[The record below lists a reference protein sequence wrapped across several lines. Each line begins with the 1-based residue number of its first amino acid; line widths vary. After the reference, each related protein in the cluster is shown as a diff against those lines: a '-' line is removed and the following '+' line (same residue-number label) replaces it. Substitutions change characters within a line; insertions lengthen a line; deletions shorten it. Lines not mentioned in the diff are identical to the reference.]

1 MMRKGGLNLL
11 AGLRQGHP
19 GLNAEQLS
27 SRWIA
32 GIRGALRVNDAASRG
47 HPINFT
53 RLERLHRAEAVAM
66 HDLAGE
72 HVGDRCKTDMRMW
85 AHFKGPALNQL
96 QWAELIKE
104 NKGTHRSAFGRWQCP
119 HHVEAA
125 DIAAAWHNHGID
137 GRARRIHDAFWVG

>member
-11 AGLRQGHP
+11 AALRQSDP

-32 GIRGALRVNDAASRG
+32 GIRGALRVNDAASSG
-47 HPINFT
+47 HPIDFT
-53 RLERLHRAEAVAM
+53 RLDRLYRPEAVAM

-72 HVGDRCKTDMRMW
+72 HVGQRCKTDMRVG

-96 QWAELIKE
+96 QRAELIKE
-104 NKGTHRSAFGRWQCP
+104 DKGTHRSALGRWQCP
-119 HHVEAA
+119 PHVHTAA
-125 DIAAAWHNHGID
+125 VAV
-137 GRARRIHDAFWVG
+137 ARH

>member
-47 HPINFT
+47 HPIDFT
-53 RLERLHRAEAVAM
+53 RLDRLHCPEVVAV
-66 HDLAGE
+66 HDLASE
-72 HVGDRCKTDMRMW
+72 HVGHGCKTDMRVW
-85 AHFKGPALNQL
+85 AHFKGSALNQL
-96 QWAELIKE
+96 QLSLIHIAEPTRLLSI
-104 NKGTHRSAFGRWQCP
+104 SYA
-119 HHVEAA
+119 
-125 DIAAAWHNHGID
+125 
-137 GRARRIHDAFWVG
+137 